1 MLQTFENMVK
11 LTDND
16 FLLTSSSLEPTTGA
30 VYHLDPSGIPVVKY
44 FVNNVSKVSVSF
56 SIINFY
62 YP

>member
-1 MLQTFENMVK
+1 MVK

-56 SIINFY
+56 SIINFN